1 MPLHVSCI
9 AMAIG
14 SVGVVMAGLVGVT
27 ERALIWVVAKGESEF
42 AEGGSSP
49 A

>member
-1 MPLHVSCI
+1 MALHVSCI

-27 ERALIWVVAKGESEF
+27 ERA
-42 AEGGSSP
+42 GGCDRTGTDLVRG
-49 A
+49 